1 MGKSKNKPFT
11 YIVKVIKTDYEKVEE
26 EIFEMEYEADEHEYE
41 SCACATA
48 LGIAYNGCCDE

>member
-1 MGKSKNKPFT
+1 MKKSKNKPFT

-26 EIFEMEYEADEHEYE
+26 EIFEMEYEAGEYEFE

-48 LGIAYNGCCDE
+48 LGIAYNGCFDE